1 MVGGRCTGAR
11 GGAGD
16 NSPPDILVLVGRRL
30 AGRGG
35 PASLQ
40 SVDQGRWT
48 GMAPPP
54 PPPPPPGLSSH
65 NTTISTIPGP
75 ASHPS
80 QPCLDCV
87 GAILLLLLVEDV
99 GAECC
104 ERRDEAVA
112 VWWMEK
118 RRTEQCEHSVG
129 ELMPSRQQQQ
139 PPPAL
144 SLSLSLSASLG
155 SKQIKLKI
163 FQQKYFLKL
172 LGLSRVCPDQQNV
185 SWQTSG
191 DKSCATVRGRKIK
204 SFGRAELSRIN
215 LSCWLLLAWPD
226 LAW

>member
-1 MVGGRCTGAR
+1 MMFPDPGKYRDRFIGEIFLMVGGRCTGAR

-129 ELMPSRQQQQ
+129 ELMPSRQQQP

-144 SLSLSLSASLG
+144 SLSLSLGLPG
-155 SKQIKLKI
+155 IKTNKI
-163 FQQKYFLKL
+163 ENISTKI
-172 LGLSRVCPDQQNV
+172 LS
-185 SWQTSG
+185 QTSG
-191 DKSCATVRGRKIK
+191 LIS
-204 SFGRAELSRIN
+204 SLS
-215 LSCWLLLAWPD
+215 
-226 LAW
+226 